1 MRRFARLGLVLLLAG
16 TPVGAETDAAEAAAS
31 AARMLS
37 EAADALAGAEGAR
50 DRVEA
55 LTGTVRAYEEG
66 LLALREGV
74 RQAALRERAILAVFE
89 AERERLARLL
99 GVLQS
104 IQSAPGPLLL
114 LHPEGPVG
122 TARAGMIVA
131 DVTPAVAREA
141 QALRAQLEELALLRT
156 LQEDALARLSD
167 GLTGVQEARAALS
180 QAIAERRDL
189 PTPFARDPDAMRALL
204 ESADS
209 LDSFAELLMG
219 QPSAAPDD
227 IPDFAEARGTLR
239 APVLGTVLRR
249 FGEADAAGIARPGL
263 VLATRPRALV
273 TTPWPASVRYAG
285 PLLDYGNVIIIEPE
299 ADYLLVIAGLGDLFV
314 EAGQLLPGDAPL
326 GLMPG
331 PEGAGDDLILPA
343 AEGGGAPFPETLYIE
358 VRGGGRPVDPAAWF
372 ALD

>member
-1 MRRFARLGLVLLLAG
+1 MRRIARLALVLLLAAM
-16 TPVGAETDAAEAAAS
+16 PVKAETDAAEAAAD
-31 AARMLS
+31 AARMLQ
-37 EAADALAGAEGAR
+37 EAADALADAEGAR

-104 IQSAPGPLLL
+104 IESAPGPLLL

-141 QALRAQLEELALLRT
+141 QELRAQLEELALLRT
-156 LQEDALARLSD
+156 LQEDALARLSA
-167 GLTGVQEARAALS
+167 GLAGVQEARAALS

-189 PTPFARDPDAMRALL
+189 PAPFARDADAMRALL

-209 LDSFAELLMG
+209 LDSFAELLMS

-227 IPDFAEARGTLR
+227 IPDFGQARGSLR

-249 FGEADAAGIARPGL
+249 FGEADAAGVARPGL
-263 VLATRPRALV
+263 VLAARPRALV

-299 ADYLLVIAGLGDLFV
+299 ADYLLVVAGLGDMFV

-343 AEGGGAPFPETLYIE
+343 AEAGGPLLPETLYVEIRE
-358 VRGGGRPVDPAAWF
+358 GGRPVDPAAWF
-372 ALD
+372 ALE